1 MGATIIA
8 YMAKRRLA
16 VLFLAISI
24 AITLPGLAL
33 AATGNVSA
41 GSGLVPCGVSSGD
54 QATECQAC
62 NLVELL
68 QNVIMFLIG
77 LSIPLAVAMFAWAGI
92 LYFTSASAQ
101 ENISKAK
108 KIFGSTLFGFG
119 LAVSG
124 WLIINT
130 ILFTILDKNQYPDS
144 SWFRISCTTLERPTQ
159 TTISEVLENSL
170 GTAPTPSA
178 QVFNQDYVTASCPY
192 TYTLVN
198 GKCVGSD
205 GKSIDPVYKVN
216 GSTVSAATLSEARL
230 LAQLAGTKQY
240 ATQLQ
245 SICAQEGLS
254 NCRLAQAV
262 MAIESGGNAGA
273 GSGAGALGL
282 MQIMPGTARTLDS
295 SLANLTD
302 AQIRDRLLTDTNL
315 NMTLGVRYL
324 NQLENQFVNIQDVV
338 AAYNGGPKANS
349 ASVTCPGQTY
359 WACTANGGY
368 LETRKYVPNVLGAMS
383 FL

>member
-1 MGATIIA
+1 
-8 YMAKRRLA
+8 MAKRRLA

-24 AITLPGLAL
+24 AITLPGLAF

-54 QATECQAC
+54 QSTECQAC

-92 LYFTSASAQ
+92 LYFTSGAGGT

-144 SWFRISCTTLERPTQ
+144 SWFNISCVSGRPTQ
-159 TTISEVLENSL
+159 TTISQVLENSL
-170 GTAPTPSA
+170 GSAPTPTA
-178 QVFNQDYVTASCPY
+178 QVFNQDYVTACP
-192 TYTLVN
+192 TGYTLTSEN
-198 GKCVGSD
+198 KCTD
-205 GKSIDPVYKVN
+205 YIKDITIDPVYKVN
-216 GSTVSAATLSEARL
+216 GTTISAATLSEARL

-240 ATQLQ
+240 TAALQ
-245 SICAQEGLS
+245 AACNKEGLS
-254 NCRLAQAV
+254 NCKLAQAV
-262 MAIESGGNAGA
+262 MAIESGGNKGA

-282 MQIMPGTARTLDS
+282 MQLMPGTARSLDP
-295 SLANLTD
+295 SLAGLSD
-302 AQIRDRLLTDTNL
+302 AALRERLLTDTDL
-315 NMTLGVRYL
+315 NMTLGVKYL
-324 NQLENQFVNIQDVV
+324 NQLESQFVNIQDVV
-338 AAYNGGPKANS
+338 AAYNGGPKANTP
-349 ASVTCPGQTY
+349 SVTCADLQQTY
-359 WACTANGGY
+359 WECTANGGY
-368 LETRKYVPNVLGAMS
+368 LETRKYVPNVLAAMS